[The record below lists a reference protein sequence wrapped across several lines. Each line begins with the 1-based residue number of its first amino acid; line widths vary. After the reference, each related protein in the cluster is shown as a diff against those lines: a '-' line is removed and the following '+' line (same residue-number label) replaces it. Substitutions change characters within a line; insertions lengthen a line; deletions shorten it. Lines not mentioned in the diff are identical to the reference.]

1 MRMPKSGRPVI
12 GATGI
17 RTTGIRAMLI
27 PAAAAVVVGLAGCG
41 GGESDSTPP
50 SSSTPDAAKASP
62 LQGDQLYLAGLKQLN
77 VRFPDDAAAV
87 AAGKQ
92 VCANLKAG
100 DGLLDAI
107 LKVGNGLDDAESGQ
121 VVGLAAQTY
130 CPDQLGKLSGVQSES

>member
-1 MRMPKSGRPVI
+1 
-12 GATGI
+12 
-17 RTTGIRAMLI
+17 MLI

-77 VRFPDDAAAV
+77 VRFA
-87 AAGKQ
+87 
-92 VCANLKAG
+92 
-100 DGLLDAI
+100 
-107 LKVGNGLDDAESGQ
+107 DDAESGQ